1 MLTIA
6 LLEGALVMSESS
18 GARRIVGVIIGFF
31 TAMVVVS
38 VVEAIGLRI
47 FLPPADLNLSNAAD
61 LQRLIETMPA
71 AGKSMVL
78 AAWFLGAFIG
88 GWVAL
93 IITRW
98 RLSPWIICVVIIGG
112 GIWSM
117 VMIPHPLWMMVAG
130 LVLPVLAAMLV
141 LRRNRITPHV
151 ADTFV

>member
-1 MLTIA
+1 MN
-6 LLEGALVMSESS
+6 EGSVP
-18 GARRIVGVIIGFF
+18 RRIVGIVIGIV
-31 TAMVVVS
+31 TAMIVVS

-47 FLPPADLNLSNAAD
+47 FPPPADINLSNAAD

-93 IITRW
+93 IITQW
-98 RLSPWIICVVIIGG
+98 RMSPWIICTVIIAG

-117 VMIPHPLWMMVAG
+117 VMIPHPAWMMAAGVA
-130 LVLPVLAAMLV
+130 LPLLAALLV
-141 LRRNRITPHV
+141 LRRNRTSPD
-151 ADTFV
+151 AAQAFS